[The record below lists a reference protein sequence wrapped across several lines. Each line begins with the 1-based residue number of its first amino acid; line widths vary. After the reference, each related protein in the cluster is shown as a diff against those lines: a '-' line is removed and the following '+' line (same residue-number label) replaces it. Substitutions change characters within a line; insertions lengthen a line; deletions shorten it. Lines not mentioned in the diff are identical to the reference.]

1 MGILYKTLSPFDK
14 QKIRNTDITKK
25 ISPKDSLSTLYNTVP
40 NPSFNFVCF
49 NKINIANAIIAN
61 IPTESTL

>member
-1 MGILYKTLSPFDK
+1 M
-14 QKIRNTDITKK
+14 TKK

-49 NKINIANAIIAN
+49 NKTNIANAITAN

>member
-1 MGILYKTLSPFDK
+1 M
-14 QKIRNTDITKK
+14 TKK

-49 NKINIANAIIAN
+49 NKTNIANAITAN
-61 IPTESTL
+61 MHTESTL